1 MIDRGEDQTNWAKA
15 NAMTGEELEAS
26 ILADPDDIHED
37 IDWTKAI
44 KGLPPRKDH
53 INIRVDHDVLEW
65 FRSNGRGCQTMM
77 NSVLRAFVDSR
88 TASKQNA
95 LRTALLGHA
104 LKTPADQTKN
114 GFKSQQSRNR
124 EGAVR

>member
-37 IDWTKAI
+37 LDWTKAI

-88 TASKQNA
+88 TASRQNA
-95 LRTALLGHA
+95 
-104 LKTPADQTKN
+104 P
-114 GFKSQQSRNR
+114 SNR
-124 EGAVR
+124 LAWPRPENACRSDKEWFQKPTEPQP